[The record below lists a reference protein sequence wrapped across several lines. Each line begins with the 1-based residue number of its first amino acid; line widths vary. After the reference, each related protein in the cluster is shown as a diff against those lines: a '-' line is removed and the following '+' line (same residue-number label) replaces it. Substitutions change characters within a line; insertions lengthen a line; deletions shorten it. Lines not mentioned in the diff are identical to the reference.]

1 MAQNSMAVRAE
12 HQARFAALIEQ
23 NRRSMFR
30 VARAILS
37 CDADAEDAVSQATLN
52 AWQAFGRLRDD
63 RAATSWLLKIT
74 VNCARDQF
82 RKGAR
87 VTYVEDLAPY
97 AGEAEAPLISDLWE
111 AVCRLPEDSRALV
124 TLYYYNG
131 LSIDEVAHVLGIR
144 TGTAKSRLARARG
157 KLKNMLEEDAP

>member
-1 MAQNSMAVRAE
+1 MAQNSMAVRAG

-74 VNCARDQF
+74 VNCARDQL

-87 VTYVEDLAPY
+87 VTYVEDLASY
-97 AGEAEAPLISDLWE
+97 AGEAETPLISDLWE

-131 LSIDEVAHVLGIR
+131 LSINEAAHVLKIR

-157 KLKNMLEEDAP
+157 KLKNMLKEDTP